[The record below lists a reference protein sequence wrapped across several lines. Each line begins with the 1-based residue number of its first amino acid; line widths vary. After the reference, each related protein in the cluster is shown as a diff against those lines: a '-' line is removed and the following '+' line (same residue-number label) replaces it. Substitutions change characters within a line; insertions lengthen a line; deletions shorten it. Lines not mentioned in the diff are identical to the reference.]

1 MANNPQF
8 RELAEAHLMN
18 DLAIAED
25 YLRAT
30 IDAHNL
36 ASQFERLIRR
46 NPVDGEERAILCA
59 THLRLTDTAVET
71 LRLFDSA
78 AGRIDRTPRGYG
90 ASVVYPSFGGYLTDA
105 RKRMDSLKQ
114 GRIPIVG
121 PTIDARTAGLDV
133 PDDSP
138 LITPLEA

>member
-1 MANNPQF
+1 MADNQLLQ
-8 RELAEAHLMN
+8 LAQAHLMN

-25 YLRAT
+25 YLRVI
-30 IDAHNL
+30 IDVYNL
-36 ASQFERLIRR
+36 ASRFERLIRR

-59 THLRLTDTAVET
+59 THLRLTDTAFDT

-114 GRIPIVG
+114 GRIPIAG
-121 PTIDARTAGLDV
+121 PTIDARTAGFDV

-138 LITPLEA
+138 LMTPLEA